1 MRWPKALL
9 VEKNAT
15 TQRNDNQ
22 MWEHTQCSL
31 TSLLTLVFS
40 WSNKNLCCTKSPV
53 AAGLKSGS
61 WQQEVAQLLLASKRQ
76 QVSVSNLRKSQFV
89 GKSSAKRRFLLCV
102 CVNFEITSQWHL

>member
-31 TSLLTLVFS
+31 TSLLTLVFFLEQQKRVLHEIS
-40 WSNKNLCCTKSPV
+40 GGRWSQIGKL
-53 AAGLKSGS
+53 AAGGGTAAAGE
-61 WQQEVAQLLLASKRQ
+61 QAS
-76 QVSVSNLRKSQFV
+76 
-89 GKSSAKRRFLLCV
+89 
-102 CVNFEITSQWHL
+102 TSFCF